1 MSRPVNR
8 TVEVVVIGGG
18 QAGLSMGERLRR
30 TGREFTI
37 LEASDRIGHGWRSR
51 WDSLRLFTPARYSQL
66 PGLPLPLPSWSYPG
80 KDQIADYLERYAAE
94 LRLPVEAGTRVTALR
109 RTGPGFSLETTAGP
123 WEAAQVVVATGPFQ
137 TPSVPAAARGFSGHV
152 VQVHSSGYQRPEQLP
167 GGTVLVVGGGNSGY
181 QIAWELARSGRDVHL
196 SRGQHNVSVPQRI
209 LGRDLFW
216 WQDVLGILDMPG
228 ESRLGRRMRANDS
241 TVIGLPLRELTA
253 AGVTLHERV
262 VRAEGSSVQL
272 ADDTAL
278 DVDAV
283 VWATGFRTDFSWI
296 RIPEALD
303 ESGSPVH
310 RRGVSTVRGLY
321 FLGLP
326 WLHTTGSALLGFVW
340 RDAAH
345 LAATI
350 EARCPPVDGGRTG
363 ASDQFS

>member
-1 MSRPVNR
+1 MTGPATRA
-8 TVEVVVIGGG
+8 VEVLVIGGG
-18 QAGLSMGERLRR
+18 QAGLSMGERLRHA
-30 TGREFTI
+30 GREFTI
-37 LEASDRIGHGWRSR
+37 LEASDRIGHSWRSR
-51 WDSLRLFTPARYSQL
+51 WDSLQLFTPARYSHL

-80 KDQIADYLERYAAE
+80 KDQIADYLEEYAAE

-109 RTGPGFSLETTAGP
+109 RTGPGFSVETAAGP

-137 TPSVPAAARGFSGHV
+137 TPSVPAAARGLSGHV
-152 VQVHSSGYQRPEQLP
+152 AQVHSSGYQRPAQLR

-181 QIAWELARSGRDVHL
+181 QIALELARSGRGVHL
-196 SRGQHNVSVPQRI
+196 SRGQHNVSVPQRL

-216 WQDVLGILDMPG
+216 WQEVLGVLDIPG
-228 ESRLGRRMRANDS
+228 ESRAGRRMRANDS
-241 TVIGLPLRELTA
+241 TVIGLPLRRLTA

-272 ADDTAL
+272 ADDTTL
-278 DVDAV
+278 KVDAV
-283 VWATGFRTDFSWI
+283 VWATGFHTDFSWI
-296 RIPEALD
+296 QIPEALD

-310 RRGVSTVRGLY
+310 HRGVSTVRGLY

-350 EARCPPVDGGRTG
+350 KARCPPADDGTTGTSGRFG
-363 ASDQFS
+363 